1 MGFLGRVSKE
11 SGQQP
16 GTTVIA
22 GATKVVGDLQ
32 LSDDFHLDGC
42 MAGKLNSSHNVTIGI
57 GGEFDGE
64 ICAHKVVVSGRIDG
78 SVDAERLEIVSS
90 GKVSG
95 EIRVAELVI
104 EPGGQFNGS
113 SHIKSADTQPPRR
126 ISHQPESGN
135 EATSPSRTEDEPD
148 KPLQATG
155 S

>member
-1 MGFLGRVSKE
+1 M
-11 SGQQP
+11 
-16 GTTVIA
+16 T
-22 GATKVVGDLQ
+22 
-32 LSDDFHLDGC
+32 
-42 MAGKLNSSHNVTIGI
+42 GKLTSSHNVTIGI

-64 ICAHKVVVSGRIDG
+64 IRAQKVVVSGRVDG

-113 SHIKSADTQPPRR
+113 SHIKSADNPEPRR
-126 ISHQPESGN
+126 ISHQPESGSDT
-135 EATSPSRTEDEPD
+135 ASAIHAEDESD

-155 S
+155 Y